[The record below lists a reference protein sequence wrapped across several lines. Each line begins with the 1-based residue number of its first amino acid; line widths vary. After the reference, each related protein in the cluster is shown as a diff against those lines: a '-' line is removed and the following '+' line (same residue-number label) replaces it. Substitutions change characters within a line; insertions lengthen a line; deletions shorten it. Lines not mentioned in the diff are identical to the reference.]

1 MIGRVSLVTGTSSG
15 FGWYTALE
23 LARRGDRVFAGMQLP
38 ETRDR
43 PDAERMQAIVAREGW
58 QLTVLPIDIDLDQ
71 SVQSAVATI
80 ADQAGR
86 VDVAVNNA
94 GFGVFGPWELTT
106 IDRAKQQLETNFFGA
121 FRVSK
126 AVVPLMRAQ
135 GCGWIVNV
143 GSEAALSAVPLEA
156 FYTASKFALEG
167 MTQAMRW
174 ELQQFGI
181 RVCTVTPGA
190 FFRSR
195 FDAAVIHAAAPD
207 GALDPYQPFVA
218 QVDGATAE
226 KLRESVSG
234 EEMATR
240 IADIL
245 DMEDPP
251 FRNLVGAQEWR
262 VRPRPFEEY
271 EEDLVKYYGLEAF
284 TKPWTRAKGTTLNR
298 RPNR

>member
-1 MIGRVSLVTGTSSG
+1 MVGRVSLVTGTSSG
-15 FGWYTALE
+15 FGWHTALE

-38 ETRDR
+38 DTRDR
-43 PDAERMQAIVAREGW
+43 PDADRMRTIAAREGW

-71 SVQSAVATI
+71 SVEAAIATI
-80 ADQAGR
+80 VDQAGR
-86 VDVAVNNA
+86 VDAAVNNA

-106 IDRAKQQLETNFFGA
+106 IDRAKKQLETNFFGA

-135 GCGWIVNV
+135 GRGWIVNV
-143 GSEAALSAVPLEA
+143 GSEAGLSAVPLEA

-167 MTQAMRW
+167 MTQTMRW

-195 FDAAVIHAAAPD
+195 FDAAVVHAASPD
-207 GALDPYQPFVA
+207 GALGPYQPFVA
-218 QVDGATAE
+218 QVEKATAE
-226 KLRESVSG
+226 KLHESVSG
-234 EEMATR
+234 EEMASR

-245 DMEDPP
+245 AMEDPP

-271 EEDLVKYYGLEAF
+271 EEELVEYYGLEPF
-284 TKPWTRAKGTTLNR
+284 TKRWTSAPGTTR
-298 RPNR
+298 DGTPDR